1 MELSENF
8 ITKLF
13 DTLNKSIDNYKIT
26 LDKSVE
32 AQIDSINYMKPKV
45 DKIEENSN
53 IALDMLTKLFGKIN
67 IMIVAVC
74 VATALVGIAYFVARF
89 LVETPPV

>member
-26 LDKSVE
+26 LDKSVD
-32 AQIDSINYMKPKV
+32 AQINSINYMKPKV
-45 DKIEENSN
+45 DKIEVNSN
-53 IALDMLTKLFGKIN
+53 ISLDMLTKMSIKLT
-67 IMIVAVC
+67 IMIAVVGAAC
-74 VATALVGIAYFVARF
+74 TLVGIVYFVARF
-89 LVETPPV
+89 LVGP